1 MNSCSPLKVLQLT
14 EERRIWEHSLST
26 QVYIRTVF
34 FLKIVIRPGQKKWN
48 QSRLRHPFQFSNT
61 RACIHGVEQTFPH
74 SPLPSTPWG
83 WMGKRGGEEGTS
95 LERLSQRHKERV
107 QGPVAWNTSTAY
119 EPATL
124 TSWSFLN
131 KSAAKLLRSVAMVRF
146 SLHSNG
152 AAKNITRSKCI
163 FLCIPGTELKKKR
176 STDIVTEYTA
186 R

>member
-1 MNSCSPLKVLQLT
+1 MESKPTTSSFPILQHTRVYSRCWTNLPPFPT
-14 EERRIWEHSLST
+14 PQYPVRVDGEE
-26 QVYIRTVF
+26 
-34 FLKIVIRPGQKKWN
+34 G
-48 QSRLRHPFQFSNT
+48 
-61 RACIHGVEQTFPH
+61 
-74 SPLPSTPWG
+74 
-83 WMGKRGGEEGTS
+83 GGEEGTS

-146 SLHSNG
+146 SLPSNG

-163 FLCIPGTELKKKR
+163 FLCIPGTELKKKKVHWHCDGIHR
-176 STDIVTEYTA
+176 AVTFALHDNILCFYFSLLSFSVFFFQVWA
-186 R
+186 FKH